1 MMEAFLQPIKLSL
14 FVSLLALIIVSVL
27 GISIA
32 WVMTKIHFR
41 GKLWLDTVLLLPIVL
56 PPTVIGFLLIIG
68 FGRNGFLG
76 ILLDTLF
83 DTSIIFTIW
92 AAVLAAVVV
101 AFPLMYQSVRTGML
115 QIDRNIEDAA
125 RVDGA
130 NEWEVFRQITLPL
143 SKNSL
148 ITGITL
154 SFARALGE
162 FGATIMFAGNIPGK
176 TQTIPTAIYVAFE
189 SNQMGLAWA
198 WVLSIILVSFVM
210 LLFLRKSA

>member
-1 MMEAFLQPIKLSL
+1 MEAFLQPIKLSL